1 MYILSY
7 YWLKLIIAMI
17 KANQFIEE
25 ESDIDIEYVAT
36 RNRDIVH
43 IRKDNRESIFTKRRK
58 G

>member
-1 MYILSY
+1 MYILSN